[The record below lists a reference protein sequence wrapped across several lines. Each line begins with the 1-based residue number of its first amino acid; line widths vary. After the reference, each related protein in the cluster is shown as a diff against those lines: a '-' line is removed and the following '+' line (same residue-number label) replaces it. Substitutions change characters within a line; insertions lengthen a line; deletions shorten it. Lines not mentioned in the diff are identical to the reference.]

1 LEPSVWSRARSAFN
15 GSGVSKAALTTELVV
30 FYRGSD
36 IGFEVVSGMNA
47 ACPVPGADLLGL
59 THLIL
64 GGVVSFLHA
73 LVNFLSLKQPNGYPS
88 AETMHIFK
96 PMSSR
101 AMGALVGEAAGHD

>member
-1 LEPSVWSRARSAFN
+1 MARLFGTERGQAFN

-47 ACPVPGADLLGL
+47 PCPAPGADLLGL

-64 GGVVSFLHA
+64 GGVVSFLQA

-101 AMGALVGEAAGHD
+101 AMGAMVGEAAGHD